1 MKKLIKGILVV
12 FGVAGLVVVLGMVA
26 TLFMAN
32 EVVETVDE
40 SIQVMEQE
48 SQEETIVIDEL
59 VQAIQWEFSVDGVGD
74 VVATGILEN
83 TTNEA
88 IDYIEIAYE
97 FVKDGV
103 TIEESF
109 TNATEIEP
117 NEKVQIEIITC
128 IQEFDEFNVK
138 GSNGWE

>member
-1 MKKLIKGILVV
+1 MRKLFKGILVV
-12 FGVAGLVVVLGMVA
+12 FGVTGLLVVLGMVA
-26 TLFMAN
+26 TLFLAN
-32 EVVETVDE
+32 EAIEAVDE

-48 SQEETIVIDEL
+48 SQEETIALDEL
-59 VQAIQWEFSVDGVGD
+59 VQAIEWEFSVDGVGD

>member
-1 MKKLIKGILVV
+1 MKKLLKGILVV

-32 EVVETVDE
+32 EAIEAVDE

-59 VQAIQWEFSVDGVGD
+59 VQAIQWEFSVDEVGD

-83 TTNEA
+83 TTNQK
-88 IDYIEIAYE
+88 IDYVEIAYE

>member
-1 MKKLIKGILVV
+1 MKKLFKGILVV

-32 EVVETVDE
+32 EAIEAVDE

-59 VQAIQWEFSVDGVGD
+59 VQDIQWEFSVDGVGD